1 MSWQKG
7 LILCGLND
15 LANEAVIA
23 ASKVSDFVL
32 LRKVECQGG
41 VRKMPSF
48 HTKWPKV
55 PFTWPNA
62 MRGEGKIFGE
72 SLSSFGYGFP
82 SPNRHFLCRPC
93 VRPQKRFWCEASTQ
107 LRLWPNLQLPSFCCA
122 VYVHA
127 ATIFE

>member
-1 MSWQKG
+1 MPINWTHKKAAIATENVMAKR

-48 HTKWPKV
+48 HQMAKSP
-55 PFTWPNA
+55 PLLGP
-62 MRGEGKIFGE
+62 MR
-72 SLSSFGYGFP
+72 
-82 SPNRHFLCRPC
+82 
-93 VRPQKRFWCEASTQ
+93 
-107 LRLWPNLQLPSFCCA
+107 
-122 VYVHA
+122 
-127 ATIFE
+127 